1 LITIKRYQAS
11 FVIQN
16 YKKGNKP
23 NSGVF
28 LMFLVGDL
36 DVISVFKMLGM
47 QMGSA
52 QNTQDV
58 K

>member
-1 LITIKRYQAS
+1 
-11 FVIQN
+11 VIQN
-16 YKKGNKP
+16 YKKGNKA
-23 NSGVF
+23 NSDVF